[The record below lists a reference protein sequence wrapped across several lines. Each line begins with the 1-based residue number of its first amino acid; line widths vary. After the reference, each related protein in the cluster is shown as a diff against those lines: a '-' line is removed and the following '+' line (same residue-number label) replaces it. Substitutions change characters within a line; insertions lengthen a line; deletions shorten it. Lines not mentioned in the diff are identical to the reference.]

1 MKRIYYILIP
11 CLLAFSHMAY
21 SRQWISIDGTTQG
34 KAVTMTIL
42 ESNQFR
48 HVVKVS
54 IHGMHDDQLDKN
66 GVNYHYLSIDDV
78 GRLTKVGA
86 PALPVIRQMIAI
98 PPGSTMSASIDEVK
112 WTDVF
117 LNFVKEL
124 VGMDILR
131 FLLVVLLDNMSLQ
144 ENQIV
149 MKS

>member
-54 IHGMHDDQLDKN
+54 IHGMQDDQLDKN
-66 GVNYHYLSIDDV
+66 GVNYH
-78 GRLTKVGA
+78 
-86 PALPVIRQMIAI
+86 
-98 PPGSTMSASIDEVK
+98 
-112 WTDVF
+112 
-117 LNFVKEL
+117 
-124 VGMDILR
+124 
-131 FLLVVLLDNMSLQ
+131 
-144 ENQIV
+144 
-149 MKS
+149 